1 MIMNDGMKSGKMQVF
16 SLLSQVD
23 GTTERTRSEKGK
35 RRCPQQAGGG
45 SPEIGRNRPVG
56 PSRSGLPEIEE
67 SGGEAGGGA
76 GAKVFHRGGHLR
88 EERIQERL
96 LLLVGHHEQVSGFEV
111 EQLRQAREGI
121 LAVAQRID
129 QSVGQRIR
137 GIEDPPV
144 GDGAPELLLGNAPG
158 GGNETDEPVVRRVHR
173 PLQDGHL
180 FGTDRLQRVQQVLV
194 LAGLDRHVRDSQ
206 LVREGL
212 HVEGLHED
220 ADGSDDGRGLRDDR
234 IRGQCDVVA
243 ARCRDVPHQNHDPA
257 VGIGLLEADDLVVD
271 FVDAMEIRKGM
282 IVADRGFPPE
292 AIRAALIGRPDVDY
306 LVPLNRDRKVI
317 SDLSLRNYD
326 SILSGTSI
334 ACMKTDSFDEYG
346 NTVWYYSYRDPE
358 IASDEETLYLRSR
371 SGMKID
377 PDELR
382 ARREEFGTIVFASN
396 RDMGLDKAH
405 KIYKNRW
412 IIEESFKFSRSELG
426 DDTTDEESD
435 YAVQASQFI
444 DHLASIMATRMRNRF
459 LEAGLL
465 RDKTYG
471 QVYNLL
477 LRLKMTRE
485 SDGENWKLRRIADK
499 DAETSAVLG
508 LIIKP
513 IVPVLP
519 KEGKRGRPKG
529 SKDRKPCQ
537 KRGKAAGRGLKDPTK
552 TSN

>member
-1 MIMNDGMKSGKMQVF
+1 MSVPPEIRAVPRPKNTFVVDSKTGVYAVRKKEGCGYYVDDNGKIHRPSKNGKVVGHIIDMAYVP
-16 SLLSQVD
+16 LEEPGIPEVGRVDLKDYGNVHLCEMLSQDILEQLLRYYNPEDSRRIYVMAALRACYD
-23 GTTERTRSEKGK
+23 SIKDYMLERQYEESFLSESIPGINLERTAISRFL
-35 RRCPQQAGGG
+35 
-45 SPEIGRNRPVG
+45 RNLG
-56 PSRSGLPEIEE
+56 RSGSRIVAFMKE
-67 SGGEAGGGA
+67 SVANCGDDDIIVFDGSLKHDES
-76 GAKVFHRGGHLR
+76 KVNSFSAASRKTAAQKYRHVNVMTAYSVKKR
-88 EERIQERL
+88 EQIGSRIY
-96 LLLVGHHEQVSGFEV
+96 
-111 EQLRQAREGI
+111 
-121 LAVAQRID
+121 
-129 QSVGQRIR
+129 
-137 GIEDPPV
+137 P
-144 GDGAPELLLGNAPG
+144 GNMV
-158 GGNETDEPVVRRVHR
+158 D
-173 PLQDGHL
+173 
-180 FGTDRLQRVQQVLV
+180 QRV
-194 LAGLDRHVRDSQ
+194 
-206 LVREGL
+206 
-212 HVEGLHED
+212 
-220 ADGSDDGRGLRDDR
+220 
-234 IRGQCDVVA
+234 
-243 ARCRDVPHQNHDPA
+243 
-257 VGIGLLEADDLVVD
+257 VVD

-382 ARREEFGTIVFASN
+382 TRREEFGTIVFASN

-529 SKDRKPCQ
+529 SKDRKPRQ